1 MTNEEIETLGW
12 TAPVSPEEG
21 TRKVKEVTVTIT
33 KSLKLNGDIISVSV
47 GETAT
52 IDDGSELDG
61 ILTRSAIAQVLSEQA
76 EVILKTES
84 ETMVANH
91 KTYAPTYPTYT
102 PTQVVSPTPAGSQA
116 FSDPVS
122 GSGYQAVQAAAN
134 GAPVNADGGW
144 RSVPSRFGD
153 GDIRFLPCSVF
164 PTMRLEQDVQNF
176 LASKGLNP
184 QFFKVWDNR
193 PGPRGLEAGAPNGA
207 VAAVKLND
215 GSPGKEQMGNNAVAR
230 VKFNNDG
237 SLYIWLTK
245 EFEAALKFIGPALTT
260 AGF

>member
-1 MTNEEIETLGW
+1 MADDTTNDDTLGW
-12 TAPVSPEEG
+12 TNPIKDSDDG
-21 TRKVKEVTVTIT
+21 SRTVKEVSVTIT

-52 IDDGSELDG
+52 INDGQELDG
-61 ILTRSAIAQVLSEQA
+61 ILTRAQIAQVLSEQA
-76 EVILKTES
+76 DVIIKTES
-84 ETMVANH
+84 ERMVSTH
-91 KTYAPTYPTYT
+91 KTFT
-102 PTQVVSPTPAGSQA
+102 PTPVISPTPAGSQA
-116 FSDPVS
+116 YAAPVT
-122 GSGYQAVQAAAN
+122 GTGLQAIQAAAN

-164 PTMRLEQDVQNF
+164 PTMKLEQDVQAF

-184 QFFKVWDNR
+184 GFFKVWDNR

-207 VAAVKLND
+207 VAAVKLID
-215 GSPGKEQMGNNAVAR
+215 GAPGKEQLGNNAAAR

-245 EFEAALKFIGPALTT
+245 EFEAALKFIGPALSQ

>member
-1 MTNEEIETLGW
+1 MTDETNIETLGW
-12 TAPVSPEEG
+12 TVDPIKDTDNGER
-21 TRKVKEVTVTIT
+21 TVKEVSVTIT

-52 IDDGSELDG
+52 INDGQELDG
-61 ILTRSAIAQVLSEQA
+61 ILTRAQIAQVLSEQA
-76 EVILKTES
+76 DVIIKTES
-84 ETMVANH
+84 ERMAATH
-91 KTYAPTYPTYT
+91 KSFIPTP
-102 PTQVVSPTPAGSQA
+102 VVSPTPAGSQA
-116 FSDPVS
+116 YAAPVA
-122 GSGYQAVQAAAN
+122 GTGLQAVQAAAN

-164 PTMRLEQDVQNF
+164 PTVRLEQEVQAF
-176 LASKGLNP
+176 LSSKGLNP
-184 QFFKVWDNR
+184 GFFKVWDNR

-215 GSPGKEQMGNNAVAR
+215 GAPGKEQMGNNAAAR

-245 EFEAALKFIGPALTT
+245 EFEAALKFIGPALSQ
-260 AGF
+260 AGY